1 MVPQQRSRL
10 RGSTRPLFLAA
21 LALLAVVPGPTG
33 AQQRP
38 QSHKSGSPPIY
49 RDVLGR
55 SITLGAVATAHARG
69 AAATVVELEPNN
81 DISTANAANIGD
93 LIVGDITAS
102 GDIDFFRLDGVP
114 AGTEIELDVDAR
126 AIGSTLDSTVGLYD
140 ATGVRIAFN
149 DDADGSDSR
158 LTHTIPET
166 GTYFA
171 AVAGFGSSFGFYQL
185 TIGTLE
191 PGPAD
196 PTTLFTTGFDTPWG
210 MAAGSTGDLYVV
222 DLGPGTVSRVAPD
235 GTVSA
240 IASGLDGAFDIVV
253 DAFGKLL
260 VTEANTGN
268 VLRLNPETGEQ
279 SVFASGLSIPLAITV
294 GPDGDVWVAET
305 TGIGH
310 FDSDGNR
317 LETIGL
323 GSSSRPLLMA
333 FSPEGVLHYSVERTT
348 IHRVE
353 NGAQSVV
360 LTADFVVEGIAFDEG
375 GFLYIVNGFLGR
387 VDLYDASYQLVGP
400 AIARTNIGGPSNLVF
415 LRDADGNMTDRL
427 LVSNF
432 GFRLDPPFVGGIVEL
447 NSDGIA
453 APGFRVGSDFLRVV
467 SPIPAAVIGAPY
479 VHALAVEEAVSAP
492 TWQILDG
499 ILPAGLSLASTGDFS
514 GIPETDGTFDF
525 RVQVD
530 AVGTSGQPRFGR
542 ANLTL
547 TVERPQVS
555 AANVANQ
562 LLGVPGALTVD
573 EERFLDL
580 IGNRNGRLDLGDY
593 LLFLRDQGILA
604 LTLTSPITN

>member
-1 MVPQQRSRL
+1 M
-10 RGSTRPLFLAA
+10 
-21 LALLAVVPGPTG
+21 
-33 AQQRP
+33 
-38 QSHKSGSPPIY
+38 
-49 RDVLGR
+49 
-55 SITLGAVATAHARG
+55 TLGAIAT
-69 AAATVVELEPNN
+69 
-81 DISTANAANIGD
+81 
-93 LIVGDITAS
+93 
-102 GDIDFFRLDGVP
+102 
-114 AGTEIELDVDAR
+114 
-126 AIGSTLDSTVGLYD
+126 
-140 ATGVRIAFN
+140 
-149 DDADGSDSR
+149 
-158 LTHTIPET
+158 TH
-166 GTYFA
+166 
-171 AVAGFGSSFGFYQL
+171 
-185 TIGTLE
+185 GTLN

-196 PTTLFTTGFDTPWG
+196 PTTLFTSGFDRPWG
-210 MAAGSTGDLYVV
+210 MAAGSAGGLYVV
-222 DLGPGTVSRVAPD
+222 DLAPGTVSRVAPD
-235 GTVSA
+235 GTVST
-240 IASGLDGAFDIVV
+240 IASGMHSPFDIVV
-253 DAFGKLL
+253 DGFGKLL
-260 VTEANTGN
+260 VTEVGTGK
-268 VLRLNPETGEQ
+268 VLSLDPETGEQ
-279 SVFASGLSIPLAITV
+279 SVFASGLSFPLAITV
-294 GPDGDVWVAET
+294 GPDGDVWVAEGA
-305 TGIGH
+305 GIGR
-310 FDSDGNR
+310 FDPDGNR

-323 GSSSRPLLMA
+323 GSSSRPVRMA
-333 FSPEGVLHYSVERTT
+333 FSPEGVLHYSVDQTT

-360 LTADFVVEGIAFDEG
+360 LTADRVVEGIAFDEH

-432 GFRLDPPFVGGIVEL
+432 GFRLDPPFVGGIVAL

-467 SPIPAAVIGAPY
+467 SPIPAAVMGAPY

-499 ILPAGLSLASTGDFS
+499 TLPPGLSLASTGDFS
-514 GIPETDGTFDF
+514 GTPESDGTFDF

-530 AVGTSGQPRFGR
+530 ALGISGQPTFGR

-555 AANVANQ
+555 AANAANQ